1 MAPAW
6 TVTPTDPSMSQTS
19 WRLRTP
25 IWLANQAQGAPRSE
39 TERGLPMSQ
48 HPNARLT
55 PRGRERMVAR
65 IEGGE
70 RVADMARRVAGA
82 ILVAGAQGD
91 LEDRSGRPALE
102 SYRPPPS
109 KPRGARASRVRGA
122 PPSVP
127 ASSSSVGDS
136 LARGPRPAVPM
147 ASP

>member
-1 MAPAW
+1 
-6 TVTPTDPSMSQTS
+6 
-19 WRLRTP
+19 
-25 IWLANQAQGAPRSE
+25 
-39 TERGLPMSQ
+39 MSQ

-70 RVADMARRVAGA
+70 RVSDMARRVAGA

-102 SYRPPPS
+102 SYRPPLP
-109 KPRGARASRVRGA
+109 KLRGARASRVRGA

-136 LARGPRPAVPM
+136 LARGPRPGVPM